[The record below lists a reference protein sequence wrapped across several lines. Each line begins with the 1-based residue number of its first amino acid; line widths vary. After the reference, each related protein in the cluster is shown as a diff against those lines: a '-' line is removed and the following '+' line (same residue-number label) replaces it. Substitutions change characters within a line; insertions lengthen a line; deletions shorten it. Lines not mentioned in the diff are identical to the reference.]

1 MRDYL
6 VIETQVRDDPGAWR
20 DAEARVLAEG
30 RWTKVAERRWFSV
43 FLEAARPPAYRHLP
57 GVAGALIGDVFDA
70 AAVRQGHGG
79 DLELKGFG
87 ADPAE
92 IAARLVGQAFGRYVA
107 ILNDDRGP
115 ARVLRDPLGVM
126 EAIGWRRGSLR
137 FVASRLPDLPELWPQ
152 DLAIDWDRIAA
163 ILRQKNL
170 ASLICPLVG
179 VTSYPPGVLAG
190 PDGSGPRLW
199 SPYRFARR
207 PQRDAEPA
215 ALRDVIDGVVAAWA
229 QGRTGVFCE
238 ISGGLDSAIVTSS
251 LARAGAPVLY
261 GLNHSFPQSEGDE
274 RVYAQAVAGHFG
286 VPLQVVERGG
296 LILAPEKLAAA
307 AGGPKPN
314 YVGGDPDHDA
324 DLAAR
329 LAAPGMEAMFTGRG
343 GDGVLYQARHPAL
356 VPDVLRGASEGGR
369 VRGLALLARRNATT
383 VWDLVRRGL
392 AIKDLTA
399 GLGVRMFL
407 SARAAASA
415 PSLHPWLEEARGL
428 APAKQMQVLALVN
441 GLSSFGESQRHR
453 AGDVIDPLMS
463 QPVVE
468 FCLSVAAGRLA
479 VGDNDRPF
487 ARAAFAGRLPPAVLT
502 RQGKGNLT
510 TYFAQSLGGSLN
522 ALRAYLLD
530 GRLAAAGLLDR
541 ERLDEGLS
549 PEQLVWTNI
558 TSELFVLMAIE
569 AWVRCWTDRLE
580 AAGQPAGDRADAG

>member
-70 AAVRQGHGG
+70 AAARQGQGG

-87 ADPAE
+87 ADPTE
-92 IAARLVGQAFGRYVA
+92 IAARLVGQGFGRYVA

-126 EAIGWRRGSLR
+126 EAIGWRRGPLR
-137 FVASRLPDLPELWPQ
+137 FVASRLPDLPELWPP

-190 PDGSGPRLW
+190 PDGTGLRLW

-207 PQRDAEPA
+207 SRSDADPA

-261 GLNHSFPQSEGDE
+261 GLNHSFPRDEGDE
-274 RVYAQAVAGHFG
+274 RVYARAVADHFG
-286 VPLQVVERGG
+286 VPLQVVARGG
-296 LILAPEKLAAA
+296 LKIVPDKLVAA

-356 VPDVLRGASEGGR
+356 VPDVLRGACDVGR
-369 VRGLALLARRNATT
+369 RRGLALLARRNATT

-399 GLGVRMFL
+399 GLGVQMFL
-407 SARAAASA
+407 SPQAAAPT

-428 APAKQMQVLALVN
+428 APAKQLQVLALVN

-468 FCLSVAAGRLA
+468 LCLSVAAGRLA

-487 ARAAFAGRLPPAVLT
+487 ARAAFAQRLPPAVLT

-510 TYFAQSLGGSLN
+510 RYFARSLGASLD

-541 ERLDEGLS
+541 ERLDPALS

-569 AWVRCWTDRLE
+569 AWARCWTERLD